1 MGTLTYVD
9 ANVLIN
15 LFSDDKAKKEKA
27 LAVVSDKTREF
38 LWSSCLKLEVE
49 PKSILKGNQSEVA
62 ICEAFFNKARFVL
75 TDETRIEEAFQIA
88 ATHGLSAMDALHIA
102 CAKSGNAAEFITFEK
117 PTRPFFHIPPEEL
130 QVVSLYQ
137 AN

>member
-15 LFSDDKAKKEKA
+15 LFSEDEVKMHKAIA
-27 LAVVSDKTREF
+27 TVSDPNREF

-49 PKSILKGNQSEVA
+49 PKSILKGNQGEVD
-62 ICEAFFNKARFVL
+62 ICEAFFKKAHFVP
-75 TDETRIEEAFQIA
+75 TDEARIAQAFQIA

-117 PTRPFFHIPPEEL
+117 PTRPFFNIPPEEL
-130 QVVSLYQ
+130 QVVSLY
-137 AN
+137 